1 MIDKINIVSQNY
13 FKSNCKDLR
22 EEMGIIYEKLDEL
35 LRATY
40 MKGYSDGAEKMR
52 LILNS
57 TNDSF

>member
-1 MIDKINIVSQNY
+1 MIDKINIVAQNY
-13 FKSNCKDLR
+13 FKSNCEDLR
-22 EEMGIIYEKLDEL
+22 EEIGIISEKLEEL
-35 LRATY
+35 LRTTY

>member
-22 EEMGIIYEKLDEL
+22 EEIGIIYEKLEEL
-35 LRATY
+35 LRTAY

-52 LILNS
+52 LTLNS